1 MLKEYLNDR
10 KISIYSLSKKIGIPY
25 STLNDICN
33 GKVDIDNCKISII
46 KKLSDYFN
54 ISLDK
59 IYSICFNDDTKVYL
73 KEYRVT
79 GNIYTKNKSY
89 YVSSKYNNEDI
100 NKTYQSFIDKGYD
113 IKGFYF
119 ENVSVGK
126 AKIDTIRKI
135 DPNLAIIGQ
144 FEDNVNYSD
153 MLLINAYGSKQSGVK
168 TAYEDSIGVSKTMA
182 LAVGYENSK
191 NQYTYDNFIAMVK
204 LINSHIYADET
215 DLCNITEAK
224 QRYDEYLIALQEQ
237 LPDQVERINEINE
250 RLQLIEKE
258 MTNIK

>member
-100 NKTYQSFIDKGYD
+100 NKRICNVDKYS
-113 IKGFYF
+113 K
-119 ENVSVGK
+119 
-126 AKIDTIRKI
+126 
-135 DPNLAIIGQ
+135 
-144 FEDNVNYSD
+144 NY
-153 MLLINAYGSKQSGVK
+153 I
-168 TAYEDSIGVSKTMA
+168 KTMA
-182 LAVGYENSK
+182 TWLLEDYIK
-191 NQYTYDNFIAMVK
+191 
-204 LINSHIYADET
+204 
-215 DLCNITEAK
+215 
-224 QRYDEYLIALQEQ
+224 
-237 LPDQVERINEINE
+237 
-250 RLQLIEKE
+250 EKE
-258 MTNIK
+258 MERMYVLLLNEKR

>member
-73 KEYRVT
+73 KEYNVT

-100 NKTYQSFIDKGYD
+100 NIRISNVDKYS
-113 IKGFYF
+113 K
-119 ENVSVGK
+119 
-126 AKIDTIRKI
+126 
-135 DPNLAIIGQ
+135 
-144 FEDNVNYSD
+144 NY
-153 MLLINAYGSKQSGVK
+153 I
-168 TAYEDSIGVSKTMA
+168 KTMA
-182 LAVGYENSK
+182 TWLLEDYIK
-191 NQYTYDNFIAMVK
+191 
-204 LINSHIYADET
+204 
-215 DLCNITEAK
+215 
-224 QRYDEYLIALQEQ
+224 
-237 LPDQVERINEINE
+237 
-250 RLQLIEKE
+250 EKE
-258 MTNIK
+258 MERMYVLLLNEKR